1 MEIPTDSI
9 FVSGAN
15 VRTREVEQNL
25 VELRESIGRIG
36 LLQPL
41 VVMAKD
47 DKYELIVG
55 QRRYLAVKE
64 LGWEKVP
71 ALVIGRIDPIKAKV
85 LSLSENI
92 QRRSLPYRDM
102 VDACDA
108 LFDKYRSV
116 DAVADELSVA
126 NATVQI
132 YLAHRIVPEP
142 VKEMVEEGKITRQD
156 AIKVT
161 NAMWPEIVEGDEK
174 KAVILAEEISKMP
187 REEKK
192 RAFEIAT
199 DQPDLEPVEITK
211 KAKEPP
217 PIMRLTIHVPTRYG
231 KALGRASKD
240 LDLDPEDVAKTA
252 LIDWLLARGYT
263 D

>member
-9 FVSGAN
+9 FVSETN
-15 VRTREVEQNL
+15 VRKREVETNL
-25 VELRESIGRIG
+25 DELRESIGRIG

-41 VVMAKD
+41 VVMARD
-47 DKYELIVG
+47 DKYELVVG

-64 LGWEKVP
+64 MGWKRVP
-71 ALVIGRIDPIKAKV
+71 ALVIGRIDPIRAKV
-85 LSLSENI
+85 FSLSENI

-108 LFDKYRSV
+108 LFEKYGSV
-116 DAVADELSVA
+116 EVVAEELSVS
-126 NATVQI
+126 NATVQN
-132 YLAHRIVPEP
+132 YLSHRIVPEP

-161 NAMWPEIVEGDEK
+161 NAMWPDIIEGDVE
-174 KAVILAEEISKMP
+174 KAVTLAKEISKMP

-192 RAFEIAT
+192 RAIEIAT
-199 DQPDLEPVEITK
+199 DHPDLEPAQITK
-211 KAKEPP
+211 KAREPP
-217 PIMRLTIHVPTRYG
+217 PIMRLTIHVPKRYG
-231 KALGRASKD
+231 EALGKASKD
-240 LDLDPEDVAKTA
+240 LDLEPEDVAKTA

-263 D
+263 E